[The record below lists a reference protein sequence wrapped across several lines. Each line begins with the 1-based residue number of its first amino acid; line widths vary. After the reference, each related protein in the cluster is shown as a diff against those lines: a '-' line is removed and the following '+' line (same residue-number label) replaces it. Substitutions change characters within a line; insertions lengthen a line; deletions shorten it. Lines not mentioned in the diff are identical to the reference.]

1 MAASRAR
8 TRPKKLNTKQTVPI
22 FRDDQVEQVIE
33 IDASRGVVESG
44 VEKSEE
50 NARDYLSLMKGNVNK
65 SLSH

>member
-22 FRDDQVEQVIE
+22 FREDQVEQILE
-33 IDASRGVVESG
+33 FDASRGVVESG

-50 NARDYLSLMKGNVNK
+50 NARDFYSLTKAISTESV
-65 SLSH
+65 H

>member
-22 FRDDQVEQVIE
+22 FREDQVEQVLE
-33 IDASRGVVESG
+33 LDASRGVVESG

-50 NARDYLSLMKGNVNK
+50 NARD
-65 SLSH
+65 SHSFSGAMSSEPCH

>member
-22 FRDDQVEQVIE
+22 FREDQVEQVIE
-33 IDASRGVVESG
+33 IDASRGIVESG

-50 NARDYLSLMKGNVNK
+50 NARDGHSLMKVMSTK
-65 SLSH
+65 SSH

>member
-22 FRDDQVEQVIE
+22 FREDQVEQVLE
-33 IDASRGVVESG
+33 LDASRGVVESG

-50 NARDYLSLMKGNVNK
+50 NARDSLSLTRPK
-65 SLSH
+65 SSEPCR

>member
-22 FRDDQVEQVIE
+22 FREDQVEQVLE
-33 IDASRGVVESG
+33 LDASRGLIESG

-50 NARDYLSLMKGNVNK
+50 NARDFDSLTDQMSTG
-65 SLSH
+65 SFH

>member
-22 FRDDQVEQVIE
+22 FREDQVEQVIE

-50 NARDYLSLMKGNVNK
+50 NARDLPQPYESKMSTK
-65 SLSH
+65 SSH

>member
-22 FRDDQVEQVIE
+22 FREDQVEQVLE
-33 IDASRGVVESG
+33 LDASRGIVESG

-50 NARDYLSLMKGNVNK
+50 NARD
-65 SLSH
+65 SHGLTQAMSMEPFH

>member
-22 FRDDQVEQVIE
+22 FREDQVEQVLE
-33 IDASRGVVESG
+33 LDASRGLIESG

-50 NARDYLSLMKGNVNK
+50 NASDFDGLTDTMSTD
-65 SLSH
+65 SFH